1 MRKLVYS
8 IMLVLGMS
16 AALSC
21 EKYDDTEIWK
31 EISTLQ
37 SRVSKLEDM
46 CKEMNTNISS
56 LQTVVAALQ
65 NNDFI
70 TNVAPIVK
78 AGETIGY
85 TITFSKAGS
94 ITILNGE
101 NGVDGQDGKDGTTP
115 VISVVLG
122 EDGLYYWTINGE
134 YLLDA
139 NGNKIAASGRDG
151 KDGKDGEDGA
161 DGKDGEDGQDGQ
173 DGKDGEDGQDGKDGI
188 TPQLK
193 IENGGW
199 YVSVDNGATWKYLGS
214 ATSTSS
220 SPIVS
225 VDTSDDD
232 FVSFVLNDGS
242 SISIPRYEDISK
254 LLIGTWKGEYS
265 AYSDRFV
272 VNISFSRDNTYS
284 QRNEEF
290 WNNSDTP
297 YTVDFVGTYSYSPS
311 GFIIRQDETLGC
323 LFSDQIIECSSDKL
337 VLLYHYECDMMLT
350 IVFTR
355 Q

>member
-1 MRKLVYS
+1 MKKLLYAV
-8 IMLVLGMS
+8 MLVLGMS
-16 AALSC
+16 AAISC
-21 EKYDDTEIWK
+21 EKFDDTDIWK
-31 EISTLQ
+31 EISALQ

-56 LQTVVAALQ
+56 LQTVVGALQ
-65 NNDFI
+65 NNDYI
-70 TNVAPIVK
+70 TNVAPVVK

-85 TITFSKAGS
+85 TITFAKSGS

-101 NGVDGQDGKDGTTP
+101 NGKDGVDGQDGQDGQDGKDGEDGKDGTTP
-115 VISVVLG
+115 VISIVLG

-139 NGNKIAASGRDG
+139 NGNKIATSG
-151 KDGKDGEDGA
+151 KDGI
-161 DGKDGEDGQDGQ
+161 

-225 VDTSDDD
+225 VDTSNDD

-254 LLIGTWKGEYS
+254 LLIGTWKGCL
-265 AYSDRFV
+265 
-272 VNISFSRDNTYS
+272 
-284 QRNEEF
+284 
-290 WNNSDTP
+290 
-297 YTVDFVGTYSYSPS
+297 DFVYDDGVYSEICYLTFNQDGTYYMKSY
-311 GFIIRQDETLGC
+311 DEFQGTY
-323 LFSDQIIECSSDKL
+323 ECSGNRIVVRLRLNGQNLEREFTILSHSTDKMT
-337 VLLYHYECDMMLT
+337 LLCMFWDWEMYFSF
-350 IVFTR
+350 IFTR

>member
-1 MRKLVYS
+1 MKKIIYS
-8 IMLVLGMS
+8 LMLVLGMS
-16 AALSC
+16 VALSC
-21 EKYDDTEIWK
+21 EKFDDTDIWK
-31 EISTLQ
+31 EISALQ
-37 SRVSKLEDM
+37 SRVGKLEDM

-56 LQTVVAALQ
+56 LQSIVSALQ
-65 NNDFI
+65 NNDYI
-70 TNVAPIVK
+70 TNVAPVVK

-85 TITFSKAGS
+85 TITFSKNGP

-101 NGVDGQDGKDGTTP
+101 NGKDGVNGQDGQDGKDGTTP

-122 EDGLYYWTINGE
+122 EDGLYYWTVNGE

-139 NGNKIAASGRDG
+139 NGNRIAASGKNG
-151 KDGKDGEDGA
+151 I

-173 DGKDGEDGQDGKDGI
+173 DGQDGI

-193 IENGGW
+193 IEDGGW
-199 YVSVDNGATWKYLGS
+199 YVSVDNGATWRYLGS

-225 VDTSDDD
+225 VDISNDD

-254 LLIGTWKGEYS
+254 LLIGTWKGQYS
-265 AYSDRFV
+265 AYSERFEV
-272 VNISFSRDNTYS
+272 TISFSGNNTYS
-284 QRNEEF
+284 QRNEEY
-290 WNNSDTP
+290 WNDSDTP
-297 YTVDFVGTYSYSPS
+297 YIDDFAGTYSYSPT

-323 LFSDQIIECSSDKL
+323 LFSDQVIEYSSDKL
-337 VLLYHYECDMMLT
+337 VLLFHYEVDMMLT